1 MTFWFIFHIFIK
13 RGDRQRPEDQVLMR
27 ALRDFNIP
35 KIITDDVPIFMGLI
49 GDLFPTLDVPRK
61 RNAEFE
67 KLVKTSSMQLAL
79 QPDDSF
85 VLKVGEDV

>member
-1 MTFWFIFHIFIK
+1 
-13 RGDRQRPEDQVLMR
+13 
-27 ALRDFNIP
+27 
-35 KIITDDVPIFMGLI
+35 MGLI

-67 KLVKTSSMQLAL
+67 KLVKTSSMQLSL

-85 VLKVGEDV
+85 VLKVNICYYNIKKVYNRDFFRSYN